1 MVIEDYNYNDFPA
14 VAFAARI
21 DGRDQDTFVPAA
33 KLVAN
38 GECFSIVSDYLG
50 TPMQAYDKQGDKVW
64 EQELDIYGRQR
75 KRPSAFI
82 PYNVGLPPANP
93 IGSWLM

>member
-1 MVIEDYNYNDFPA
+1 MEI
-14 VAFAARI
+14 
-21 DGRDQDTFVPAA
+21 
-33 KLVAN
+33 VAN

-75 KRPSAFI
+75 KTPFGVHSFQVSRAI
-82 PYNVGLPPANP
+82 
-93 IGSWLM
+93 

>member
-1 MVIEDYNYNDFPA
+1 MEI
-14 VAFAARI
+14 
-21 DGRDQDTFVPAA
+21 
-33 KLVAN
+33 VAN

-82 PYNVGLPPANP
+82 PFKYQ
-93 IGSWLM
+93 GSTRIRRRDCITIVSATTTRMQGVTSVKIR